1 MQDSSENEY
10 SFKKLLVPLTDSKA
24 IHWIILVG
32 LIVYANMLFNGFV
45 WDDLTYVVYNP
56 GIHSLNI
63 LTLLRANS
71 FNQAGQYRA
80 FTAFYFSLLSLFST
94 SAFFYHIV
102 QLLLHNTN
110 AILVYFIFSKFFKK
124 NLSFFLSLIFLVH
137 PVQVESVS
145 FIAGADNILFFLF
158 GSLALLL
165 SFHKEKSIKRAS
177 VIFGLLE
184 LSLLSKETGIGF
196 VILILLLTFLFYKNK
211 IRETL
216 IFTASTV
223 AVYACIRFLIGGIY
237 FNSSE
242 LRWIIPIDNLPFIE
256 RISNIPSI
264 ISHYIYTFLF
274 PRNLAIDQLWIIP
287 SLNFRYFYLP
297 LLFDLLVLFL
307 LCFFGFYLF
316 KKNSHTGK
324 QYIFFC
330 CWLLCGLGFY
340 SQILPLDATVA
351 DRWMYF
357 PIIGFLGVTGFV
369 ISGFKNIFADKQIIP
384 YLAIIIV
391 LLLSVRTMV
400 RNTNFSDNYTLFLH
414 DSKVAD
420 NFDIESNVGA
430 ILSSSRLFRAAL
442 PHSLK
447 SVEMYPYD
455 INLSNLGYI
464 YEQLGDYNLA
474 QKYYLES
481 ISTQRVSTT
490 HQNTVQYDYLR
501 LSGLYLFHGNPG
513 KAEGILV
520 QATHTI
526 PDSWNLWAF
535 LAISEYYN
543 KDKQKALAAAQNANK
558 LYPNPSTSKL
568 LYLISNNKPVNFQQ
582 L

>member
-1 MQDSSENEY
+1 MPEPSESEY
-10 SFKKLLVPLTDSKA
+10 SFKKLLVPLTDIKA
-24 IHWIILVG
+24 IHWIIFIGLV
-32 LIVYANMLFNGFV
+32 VYANMLFNGFV

-63 LTLLRANS
+63 LTLLQANS
-71 FNQAGQYRA
+71 FNQEGQYRA
-80 FTAFYFSLLSLFST
+80 FTAFYFSFLSLFST
-94 SAFFYHIV
+94 SAFFYHSV
-102 QLLLHNTN
+102 QLVLHIIN
-110 AILVYFIFSKFFKK
+110 AILVYYIFCNFFKK

-165 SFHKEKSIKRAS
+165 SFNKDKNIKRS
-177 VIFGLLE
+177 FFIFGLLE

-196 VILILLLTFLFYKNK
+196 VILILLLTVLFYKNK

-216 IFTASTV
+216 IFTACTLV
-223 AVYACIRFLIGGIY
+223 VYAFIRFFIGGIY

-242 LRWIIPIDNLPFIE
+242 LRWIVPIDNLPFIE
-256 RISNIPSI
+256 RILNIPSI
-264 ISHYIYTFLF
+264 IFYYIYTFLF

-287 SLNFRYFYLP
+287 SLSVRYFYLP
-297 LLFDLLVLFL
+297 LLFDLVFLFL
-307 LCFFGFYLF
+307 LCFLGVYLF
-316 KKNSHTGK
+316 KKNSSLGK
-324 QYIFFC
+324 KYLFFV

-357 PIIGFLGVTGFV
+357 PIIGFLGIAGFF
-369 ISGFKNIFADKQIIP
+369 ISEFKNIFGNKQIVP
-384 YLAIIIV
+384 YLAIIII
-391 LLLSVRTMV
+391 LLFSVRTIV

-442 PHSLK
+442 PHTLK

-464 YEQLGDYNLA
+464 YEQLGNYNLA
-474 QKYYLES
+474 QKYYLDS

-501 LSGLYLFHGNPG
+501 LSGLYLFHGKPG
-513 KAEGILV
+513 IAEDILM
-520 QATHTI
+520 QATHKI

-535 LAISEYYN
+535 LALSEYYN
-543 KDKQKALAAAQNANK
+543 NDKQKALAAAQNANK